1 MERRRS
7 EPARA
12 AGNPGRRGRGPR
24 PRRRMSLPNSILLRE
39 VGAASVFWGPL
50 PPARALG
57 WQNWRRDLCVQA
69 PELQEQ

>member
-1 MERRRS
+1 MELRPS

-12 AGNPGRRGRGPR
+12 ASGPGRRGRGPR
-24 PRRRMSLPNSILLRE
+24 PRGRVSLPNNTLLRE

-57 WQNWRRDLCVQA
+57 WQNWRQD
-69 PELQEQ
+69 